1 MPISADLGPKLEKVV
16 EDLVGN
22 GRFNSKSEVLREG
35 VRLVEEREKKLAYL
49 DRMIEEGIKSA
60 ETGPL
65 LDPDEVFERLKQKF
79 VEKAEG

>member
-49 DRMIEEGIKSA
+49 DEMIRQGIASA
-60 ETGPL
+60 ERGPL
-65 LDPDEVFERLKQKF
+65 LDAEEVFGRFKRKF
-79 VEKAEG
+79 AEKAQG